1 MHKSRPISKNKKI
14 SNNITKNIPQKALQL
29 LTTNNIKKQNNIS
42 NFFPFSLLKS
52 RSIVPFS
59 SNTSR
64 NQKYNNLKNSF
75 ENLLNKQKSLR
86 N

>member
-42 NFFPFSLLKS
+42 NFFPFSLLTFIKIKKYCPFFIKYIKKS
-52 RSIVPFS
+52 EI
-59 SNTSR
+59 
-64 NQKYNNLKNSF
+64 
-75 ENLLNKQKSLR
+75 
-86 N
+86 